1 MPTKPILASPGTNL
15 INQPKDILLKWN
27 RVRDVEKY
35 FIQASKQSTFS
46 SFVVDDSTTSD
57 TVKAIT
63 NLDNNSQFYW
73 RVRGKNVAGYGDWS
87 DVWNFTTIVAL
98 PTKPVLATPSTNLI
112 NQPKDIL
119 LKWNRVRDAEKYFI
133 QLSKDQTFVI
143 IAKSDSTTTDTL
155 KTITGLSE
163 GQKYYWRVQAKN
175 IAGASPRSDAWTFT
189 TVLNKPDN
197 LAITRSGLKETK
209 LTWKDNSS
217 EETGYIIDRRISSV
231 PSYAVLDTVKENI
244 VTYLDKKV
252 EQGLTYFYRVKGYTK
267 DAESGYSNEVSIVVV
282 SVEEKEIPTEY
293 SLSQNYP
300 NPFNPTTKIKF
311 GLPENAMI
319 KLTIYDVL
327 GREID
332 VLINSELEAGFHEIN
347 YNASKL
353 TSGVYFYTIK
363 ASNFSDTKKFML
375 LK

>member
-1 MPTKPILASPGTNL
+1 LPTKPILASPGTNL